1 MMRVISHRG
10 YWKVAIEKNTTTA
23 FARSFALGYGTET
36 DVRDLNGQLV
46 ISHDMP
52 LHPAMALKDYLADLA
67 AFNREG
73 GLTQAINIK
82 SDGLAKDLALQ
93 MKDCAHPWF
102 VFDMSVPDMIQH
114 IRAGNPTFARMSEY
128 EPFPTSLHGHIKGI
142 WLDAFVS
149 TWYSADV
156 IESLLNQGLQVCV
169 VSPELH
175 GRKDHEDLW
184 NALRP
189 ISGNDGLILC
199 TDLPEAASSILETAF
214 ID

>member
-1 MMRVISHRG
+1 MQIISHRG
-10 YWKVAIEKNTTTA
+10 YWKTASEKNTTTA

-52 LHPAMALKDYLADLA
+52 THPAMALKDYLGALA
-67 AFNREG
+67 TFDRQ

-82 SDGLAKDLALQ
+82 SDGLAKDLAVQ

-128 EPFPTSLHGHIKGI
+128 EPLPAKLHGLIKGI
-142 WLDAFVS
+142 WLDAFIS
-149 TWYSADV
+149 TWYSSSV
-156 IESLLNQGLQVCV
+156 IESLLKQGLQVCV
-169 VSPELH
+169 VSSELH
-175 GRKDHEDLW
+175 GRTDHGSLW
-184 NALRP
+184 NALLP
-189 ISGNDGLILC
+189 IAGYDGLILC
-199 TDLPEAASSILETAF
+199 TDLPEAASSMLAPASI
-214 ID
+214 